1 MPKGKRITEEVRRE
15 VYSLWDQGFSKVEIG
30 KRVGVSDSTV
40 GKILRSK
47 PTDEELKSC
56 PCCGIK
62 SKKDARYCWWCG
74 GDIRCEAD
82 KLLERVVSMRAMI
95 HHLPENMKSEFDGV
109 TRDVIKYL
117 EGEAH
122 GQH

>member
-15 VYSLWDQGFSKVEIG
+15 VYSLWDSGMNKVEIG
-30 KRVGVSDSTV
+30 KRVGLSEAAVAKV
-40 GKILRSK
+40 VKHRPNGNKIC
-47 PTDEELKSC
+47 PVCLKESND
-56 PCCGIK
+56 G
-62 SKKDARYCWWCG
+62 ARYCWWCG
-74 GDIRCEAD
+74 NDIRSDAD
-82 KLLERVVSMRAMI
+82 KLLERVVSMRPMI

-117 EGEAH
+117 EGEAN